1 MQKQKAHLGKAVPSN
16 AGEDRLQKLE
26 SHLTFLDRQYDELN
40 KVVIEQGRVLSRLQG
55 ELARAGDALR
65 SAEIERIRANNQ
77 KPPHYQ

>member
-1 MQKQKAHLGKAVPSN
+1 MQKGTQPAAKNDVDAR
-16 AGEDRLQKLE
+16 EERLQKLE
-26 SHLTFLDRQYDELN
+26 THLAFLDRQYDELN
-40 KVVIEQGRVLSRLQG
+40 KVVIEQGRALGRLQS